1 MIKFL
6 LFTMLAVSEGMFI
19 SYSPKFLK
27 KPVIRERRSLIKLD
41 NPCQLFDKLLT
52 PEVKESSSKIIVKS
66 LSNTLPQFDSIS
78 HIVLNTN
85 SKIIAHALENDFI
98 PDQLKKDIILLTIKM
113 TQEGDNMGGQILE
126 LYYNIVNH
134 IL

>member
-1 MIKFL
+1 MLKKLLIFI
-6 LFTMLAVSEGMFI
+6 LFTLSKSMFVKVPTNIVNIKKRRNDQLLIQNKCDILEKILGSEFTQA
-19 SYSPKFLK
+19 
-27 KPVIRERRSLIKLD
+27 
-41 NPCQLFDKLLT
+41 N
-52 PEVKESSSKIIVKS
+52 SKIIVQS
-66 LSNTLPQFDSIS
+66 LSNTLPQYDSIS

-85 SKIIAHALENDFI
+85 SRLISYVLNDEFI
-98 PDQLKKDIILLTIKM
+98 PPQIKKDIILLTIKI